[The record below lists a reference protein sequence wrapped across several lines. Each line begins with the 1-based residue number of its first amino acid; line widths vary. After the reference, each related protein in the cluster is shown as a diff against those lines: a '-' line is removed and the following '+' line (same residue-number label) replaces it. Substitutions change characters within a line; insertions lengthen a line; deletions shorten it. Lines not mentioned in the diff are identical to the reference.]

1 MNRVIVSG
9 RMTNDPEL
17 RYLASGTGV
26 ATFIVATN
34 ERRDESAPLPIERQ
48 EHVPVI
54 AWDRLGIICGE
65 VLSKGT
71 QVAIEGKLRTR
82 QWDDDRGSRHWKTE
96 VVADSVEVLSSPAK
110 RRDFDKALA
119 TETARSST
127 E

>member
-9 RMTNDPEL
+9 RITNGPEL

-26 ATFIVATN
+26 ATFTVATN

-54 AWDRLGIICGE
+54 AWDRLGIVCGE
-65 VLSKGT
+65 VLAKGT
-71 QVAIEGKLRTR
+71 MVLIEGRLQTR

-96 VVADSVEVLSSPAK
+96 VVATSVEVLSSNA
-110 RRDFDKALA
+110 RQREFDKALGMEA
-119 TETARSST
+119 PAGGR
-127 E
+127 

>member
-17 RYLASGTGV
+17 RYLASGAGV
-26 ATFIVATN
+26 AQFIVATN

-54 AWDRLGIICGE
+54 AWDRLGTICGE
-65 VLSKGT
+65 ILSKGT
-71 QVAIEGKLRTR
+71 RVLIEGRLQTR

-96 VVADSVEVLSSPAK
+96 VVATSVEVLSSAAT
-110 RRDFDKALA
+110 RREFDKELV
-119 TETARSST
+119 TEAPA
-127 E
+127 EAQ